1 MDLSGITVV
10 LPALDEAEALPAALA
25 SFPPGVDLLVV
36 DNGSRDATAAVAAAA
51 GARVVAEPRR
61 GFGAACWAGVKA
73 SPQAEVLAFADADGS
88 FDGADLIAVAAPVLR
103 GQADL
108 VIGSRTTGARE
119 ARAMPAYAVAANRTI
134 GLGCRV
140 LFGVPLSDLG
150 PFRAIRRDTLLALG
164 IRDRGQGWPL
174 EMIGRAGWAGL
185 RVIEVPVRYRPRAG
199 GASKVT
205 GSLRGSLRAAAA
217 MAAVTGRLLTEQV
230 GTRAR
235 PTAAR
240 QPPAATS
247 SRSPDR

>member
-1 MDLSGITVV
+1 MDLSGVTVV

-36 DNGSRDATAAVAAAA
+36 DNGSRDAKASVAAAA

-61 GFGAACWAGVKA
+61 GFGAACWAGVQA
-73 SPQAEVLAFADADGS
+73 SPEAEVLAFADADGS

-108 VIGSRTTGARE
+108 VIGSRTAGARE
-119 ARAMPAYAVAANRTI
+119 AGAMPAYAVAANRAI
-134 GLGCRV
+134 GLACRL

-150 PFRAIRRDTLLALG
+150 PFRAIRRDSLLALG
-164 IRDRGQGWPL
+164 VRDRGQGWPL
-174 EMIGRAGWAGL
+174 EMIGRAGRAGL
-185 RVIEVPVRYRPRAG
+185 RVVEVPVRYRPRAG

-217 MAAVTGRLLTEQV
+217 MAAVTWRLLTEQFR
-230 GTRAR
+230 TRAR
-235 PTAAR
+235 PAAGR
-240 QPPAATS
+240 QPPAATR

>member
-1 MDLSGITVV
+1 MDLTGVTVV

-61 GFGAACWAGVKA
+61 GFGAACWAGVQA
-73 SPQAEVLAFADADGS
+73 SPEAEVLAFADADGS

-108 VIGSRTTGARE
+108 VIGSRTAGARE
-119 ARAMPAYAVAANRTI
+119 AGAMPAYAVAANRAI
-134 GLGCRV
+134 GLACRL

-150 PFRAIRRDTLLALG
+150 PFRAIRRDSLLALG
-164 IRDRGQGWPL
+164 VRDRGQGWPL
-174 EMIGRAGWAGL
+174 EMIGRAGQAGL

-217 MAAVTGRLLTEQV
+217 MAAVTWRLLTEQFR
-230 GTRAR
+230 TRAR
-235 PTAAR
+235 PAAGR
-240 QPPAATS
+240 QPPAANR

>member
-1 MDLSGITVV
+1 MDLSGVTVV
-10 LPALDEAEALPAALA
+10 LPALDEAEALPAALV

-61 GFGAACWAGVKA
+61 GFGAACWAGVQA
-73 SPQAEVLAFADADGS
+73 SPEAEVLAFADADGS

-108 VIGSRTTGARE
+108 VIGSRTAGARE
-119 ARAMPAYAVAANRTI
+119 AGAMPAYAVAANRAI
-134 GLGCRV
+134 GLACRL

-150 PFRAIRRDTLLALG
+150 PFRAIRRDSLLALG
-164 IRDRGQGWPL
+164 VRDRGQGWPL
-174 EMIGRAGWAGL
+174 EMIGRAGRAGL
-185 RVIEVPVRYRPRAG
+185 RVVEVPVRYRPRAG

-217 MAAVTGRLLTEQV
+217 MAAVTWRLLTEQFR
-230 GTRAR
+230 TRAR
-235 PTAAR
+235 PAAGR
-240 QPPAATS
+240 QPPAATR